1 MRKRNIIL
9 IVLLVVGIFKII
21 DYLFFPQIRLVKGK
35 TYYINYKETYKE
47 PGYKIYLRGKRLH
60 SYATRVGMVDSEKIG
75 DYKISYQIGE
85 SIFKKKVTRTVKVR
99 DLEEPEIKLASY
111 DDIIFC
117 RKLDN
122 VDGSKNIFTSL
133 SSRRK
138 EKLSFFD
145 TGYLDIIKNN
155 NNYQVVDNYDGDIT
169 NQLKVIKTDNY
180 YQYVVEDSSHNKKV
194 IIRKIKYQDKEKP
207 EITLNGEDYLTVY
220 LNEDYQ
226 EPGYSVSDNC
236 DKKIKEKVKIKSS
249 INTKKPGLYKI
260 EYQVRDSSKNKDSK
274 VRYVS
279 VSKPLQK
286 GAIYLTFDDGPR
298 LETTSAILDILKEE
312 GVKATFFVTNKGPD
326 SLIQREYAEGH
337 TIALHTASH
346 DYSYLYS
353 SVENYFKDLESV
365 GNRVKRLTGM
375 DTKIIRFPGGS
386 SNTVSRKY
394 KEGIMSILTK
404 EVLKRGYKYFDW
416 NINSGDAGVTTNPL
430 EEVSL
435 VTSKLS
441 KEKEN
446 VVLMH
451 DIKTHTKEALRDI
464 IRYGKENGYTFL
476 PLTMDDDILTQKVN
490 N

>member
-145 TGYLDIIKNN
+145 TGYLDIIKN

>member
-1 MRKRNIIL
+1 MKRNIIL

-21 DYLFFPQIRLVKGK
+21 DYLFFPQIQLIKGK

-60 SYATRVGMVDSEKIG
+60 SYATKVGIVDTEKIG

-85 SIFKKKVTRTVKVR
+85 SIFKKKITRTVKVR
-99 DLEEPEIKLASY
+99 DLEEPEIKLDSY

-117 RKLDN
+117 RRLDN
-122 VDGSKNIFTSL
+122 IDGSKNIFSSL
-133 SSRRK
+133 SSKRK

-145 TGYLDIIKNN
+145 TGYLDVSRNHD
-155 NNYQVVDNYDGDIT
+155 NYQVIDNYDGDIT
-169 NQLKVIKTDNY
+169 NQLKVMKTDDY
-180 YQYVVEDSSHNKKV
+180 YKYVVEDSSHNKKV
-194 IIRKIKYQDKEKP
+194 IVRKIKYQDREKP
-207 EITLNGEDYLTVY
+207 EIILNGEDYLTVY
-220 LNEDYQ
+220 LKENYQ
-226 EPGYSVSDNC
+226 EPGYVVSDNC
-236 DKKIKEKVKIKSS
+236 DKKIEEKVKIKSNMDTS
-249 INTKKPGLYKI
+249 KAGLYQI
-260 EYQVRDSSKNKDSK
+260 EYQVRDASKNKDWK

-326 SLIQREYAEGH
+326 SLIQREHAEGH
-337 TIALHTASH
+337 TVALHTASH

-353 SVENYFKDLESV
+353 SIDNYFKDLESV
-365 GNRVKRLTGM
+365 EERVKRLTGI
-375 DTKIIRFPGGS
+375 DAKIIRFPGGS

-416 NINSGDAGVTTNPL
+416 NINSGDAGVTTDPL

-464 IRYGKENGYTFL
+464 IRYGKENGYSFL

>member
-60 SYATRVGMVDSEKIG
+60 SYAARVGMVDSEKIG

>member
-1 MRKRNIIL
+1 M
-9 IVLLVVGIFKII
+9 
-21 DYLFFPQIRLVKGK
+21 
-35 TYYINYKETYKE
+35 
-47 PGYKIYLRGKRLH
+47 
-60 SYATRVGMVDSEKIG
+60 
-75 DYKISYQIGE
+75 
-85 SIFKKKVTRTVKVR
+85 KVR